1 MEVTTK
7 VKEFKLM
14 AQGNK
19 AVSYVLGGRLLGLA
33 IVLYSTATN
42 SISLLDMISW
52 GAVGILAQIIV
63 FYLAEWLTPRFNIN
77 KSLEEDNQA
86 VGLFLC
92 FIAFNWDCNRWLY
105 NLLKTLRLNVKFL
118 FYTAICR
125 TARLVRANNQWR
137 MNKTPLMKVSLYIR

>member
-1 MEVTTK
+1 MINFLSYLAVTLGLLCIGLFLMEVTTK

-33 IVLYSTATN
+33 IVLYSTAAN

-63 FYLAEWLTPRFNIN
+63 FYLAKWLTPRFNIN

-86 VGLFLC
+86 VGLFLM
-92 FIAFNWDCNRWLY
+92 FLSLSIGIVIAGCITY
-105 NLLKTLRLNVKFL
+105 
-118 FYTAICR
+118 
-125 TARLVRANNQWR
+125 
-137 MNKTPLMKVSLYIR
+137 